1 MIPVSKGALALPIR
15 PAARGA
21 VARGL
26 LFLVVCALLSAH
38 LAGTALAALSAVGPV
53 DPSVGFPSYYQDTAG
68 ARLQLCIKAGDPCL
82 AGTTVTGFPSTPNN
96 IQLETF
102 YWVADADPGPLPG
115 LPSSLIKVRLTLE
128 ASFGTATPQAGQ
140 QITFGRINIVG
151 KGLAPNTSYTFTHPY
166 GTATATSDALGQLKF
181 RDQVGCPA
189 PGPGVPACDFSIALS
204 SNVGPF
210 LKWDPAVAPAAPAGY
225 LGDAVTPHPVVG
237 SPLGTNFLRVSSGGA
252 TLAQTNDFIIAG
264 KLWVP
269 PVTASPAGG
278 LFGAPQ
284 SVTLTAADPAYSVRY
299 TLDGTAPTATS
310 PVYTAP
316 ITIGSATAT
325 TKTTLTYAASD
336 PAGNVG
342 AAFSQTYIVDTT
354 PPTVS
359 ASPAGGSYTG
369 AQSVSLVAV
378 DDIGPST
385 IYYTTDGSA
394 PTTASARY
402 TGPLGLAGTVTLK
415 YIAVDEVGNT
425 SAVGSDSYAISV
437 TGPTA
442 VSLSAASPIVDF
454 GQATTLS
461 GKLTLL
467 SGAGIG
473 GQPVVLEQRPAGAT
487 VFSLVTTLTTSGDGS
502 FVATGVAPTRN
513 TDYRVRFAGAAGG
526 PDASASSLTQVGVR
540 PLLSLTVS
548 PTSTPLRSSVTFSGA
563 VNPAAAAAHGGS
575 VQFTIQRNGVVIQT
589 SGQGVNTATGTYSW
603 VFNPSQAGTYTV
615 QASYTSPDKVNY
627 AGTATSSS
635 ASFSV
640 VP

>member
-1 MIPVSKGALALPIR
+1 MIPVGKRARALSLR
-15 PAARGA
+15 PAARGPI
-21 VARGL
+21 ARGL
-26 LFLVVCALLSAH
+26 LFLVLCALLSAH

-53 DPSVGFPSYYQDTAG
+53 DPSVGFPAYYQDTAG

-82 AGTTVTGFPSTPNN
+82 AGTTVTGFPSTPSN

-115 LPSSLIKVRLTLE
+115 LPNSLVKLRLALE

-210 LKWDPAVAPAAPAGY
+210 LKWDPAVAPAAPAGF
-225 LGDAVTPHPVVG
+225 LGDAVTAHPIVG
-237 SPLGTNFLRVSSGGA
+237 SPLGTNFLRVASGGV
-252 TLAQTNDFIIAG
+252 TLAQTNDFIVAG

-269 PVTASPAGG
+269 PVTVSPVGG

-299 TLDGTAPTATS
+299 TLDGTTPTATS

-325 TKTTLTYAASD
+325 TRTTLTYAASD

-342 AAFSQTYIVDTT
+342 AAFSQAYIIDTT

-385 IYYTTDGSA
+385 IYYTADGST

-402 TGPLGLAGTVTLK
+402 TGPLGLAGNVTLK
-415 YIAVDEVGNT
+415 YLAVDEVGNT
-425 SAVGSDSYAISV
+425 SAVGTQTYAISA
-437 TGPTA
+437 TGQTT
-442 VSLSAASPIVDF
+442 VSLSAATPTVDF
-454 GQATTLS
+454 GQSTTLS
-461 GKLTLL
+461 GKRGLL

-473 GQPVVLEQRPAGAT
+473 GQKVVLEQRPAAAT

-513 TDYRVRFAGAAGG
+513 TDYRARFAGAAGG